1 MSDTDLTYSLGT
13 VSVTGGATTVT
24 LSGGVFTG
32 VNGRA
37 WDDISI
43 DGGAIQP
50 IAFIT
55 DDNHLELAIP
65 AAATKTN
72 VTYKIIQRSPLRFVG
87 GQAMADVSS
96 LIARINTQGF
106 VWTLPTGVH
115 TPDGYVAEDG
125 QYIEDT
131 STNERWKMEGGVWVS
146 QGIADPVFSRYD
158 IAVDVPGRPASGST
172 IAKWVAPSAV
182 TFRASLAESVAN
194 AGTAAT
200 ASTVFSLKKNGTEFA
215 TATFAASD
223 WTATFVC
230 ATDTTFAAGDVLTL
244 VAPTRDDTLADIAF
258 TIVGFR

>member
-1 MSDTDLTYSLGT
+1 MSDTDLSYAIGT
-13 VSVTGGATTVT
+13 VSVSADGTIVTGNGTIW
-24 LSGGVFTG
+24 SG
-32 VNGRA
+32 VNARQ
-37 WDDISI
+37 WDWIAI
-43 DGGAIQP
+43 DGADPVP
-50 IAFIT
+50 ITSVT
-55 DDNHLELAIP
+55 DETHLTIAPWAGGDKSAVDYVIYQL
-65 AAATKTN
+65 
-72 VTYKIIQRSPLRFVG
+72 SPLRFAG
-87 GQAMADVSS
+87 GQAMADVSTM
-96 LIARINTQGF
+96 IARINTQGF

-131 STNERWKMEGGVWVS
+131 STNERWKMESGVWVS

-158 IAVDVPGRPASGST
+158 LAVDVPGRPASGST

-200 ASTVFSLKKNGTEFA
+200 TSTVFSLKKNGTEFA
-215 TATFAASD
+215 TATFAASGT
-223 WTATFVC
+223 TATFAC
-230 ATDTTFAAGDVLTL
+230 AADTTFAAGDVLTL